1 MMSFF
6 NRRTLASIRVPNHIK
21 YLQKF
26 RKKCMFAAHLIIAW
40 HIIVLHNI
48 SIISKNVGDSF
59 CDSSIHYGD
68 SGP

>member
-1 MMSFF
+1 
-6 NRRTLASIRVPNHIK
+6 
-21 YLQKF
+21 
-26 RKKCMFAAHLIIAW
+26 MFAAHLIIAW

-48 SIISKNVGDSF
+48 SIISENVGGSF